1 MDIDD
6 FVLIYRGSEFHKLG
20 AFTENALCPKD
31 LRRVGSG
38 TTSFTVGP
46 LMTVMVLL
54 FDRPAANHARNLA
67 HLAHLVLDR
76 SYVAGFPPGGVGP
89 DLPHSAPK
97 GGYTRLVDKKKHFS

>member
-6 FVLIYRGSEFHKLG
+6 IVLIYRGSEFHKLG
-20 AFTENALCPKD
+20 AFTENALSPKD
-31 LRRVGSG
+31 LRQVRSG

-67 HLAHLVLDR
+67 LAHLVLSDR
-76 SYVAGFPPGGVGP
+76 SYVAGLPPGGVGLNP
-89 DLPHSAPK
+89 PHSAPK
-97 GGYTRLVDKKKHFS
+97 GGYIRLVDKKKHFS